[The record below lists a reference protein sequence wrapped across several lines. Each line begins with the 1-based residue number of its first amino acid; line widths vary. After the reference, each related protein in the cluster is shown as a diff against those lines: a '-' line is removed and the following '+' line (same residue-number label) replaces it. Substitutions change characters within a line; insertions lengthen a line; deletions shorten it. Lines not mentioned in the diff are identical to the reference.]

1 MNEGV
6 KSSAGT
12 PERYDTA
19 KAERIET
26 AVPVRNGT
34 AKAERIETVR
44 EIGRG
49 GSSVV
54 YLVKDTQDG
63 RLYAMKLVNEKM
75 MSSEAVML
83 SEAEILQKLGTEGSG
98 IPAFY
103 GALPG
108 DGPGSSASSG
118 DGLDDPDSLDGSD
131 SPATGFLMEYIEGD
145 SLQKLL
151 DGGRTFTVRET
162 AEAGLSFCAI
172 LGKLHGSDPPLIY
185 RDFKPA
191 NILIRRDGSYVL
203 IDYGAC
209 RIFKTEASRDTK
221 MLGTEGYAAPEQ
233 YGGWEQSDVRTDIY
247 GIGAV
252 LHHMLTGRHPLET
265 GLGSVAELMQSPY
278 KPQECGANWMK
289 DNPQEHGLYR
299 QMNNPQEHGLYRQMN
314 DPQAYGLYREMDK
327 VLRRCC
333 SVSPDM
339 RFSSCSGLEKALRRV
354 LEACKKAEKAAE
366 RTREKPDVLREQMWK
381 RFLVLAACAVTFL
394 FGSGMFSV
402 SAAGAGMARYHMFI
416 REGEAVQETDAK
428 KERYLQ
434 AIRLRPSDAEAYI
447 AFLAD
452 LASDG
457 VISQGEREAFE
468 DLLYTDDYLEDMR
481 ASAPGQYASLE
492 LEIGKLYWGFYDGGT
507 EPAGQAIE
515 NAMST
520 GVPLGKRKMAQAMHE
535 ILAVTPSDYAET
547 SAEKRYSA
555 WHSLQILV
563 REEAEKTGE
572 WNFALAVSRM
582 ALGEIALRADSYTED
597 YTEDMG
603 EPEMQTVGAGGKEMY
618 KANGEENEMAA
629 KVFEE
634 ADKLYEPFRDGRLEA
649 PDGLT
654 EALREAVQTAKQDQ
668 WDRTEYE

>member
-1 MNEGV
+1 MNEDV
-6 KSSAGT
+6 KSSAAA
-12 PERYDTA
+12 PERRDTA
-19 KAERIET
+19 KAESFEI
-26 AVPVRNGT
+26 AAPALQGT
-34 AKAERIETVR
+34 VKAERFETLC
-44 EIGRG
+44 EIGCG

-54 YLVKDTQDG
+54 YLVKDTHDG
-63 RLYAMKLVNEKM
+63 KLYAMKLLHKDMTALNKDVTGAET
-75 MSSEAVML
+75 
-83 SEAEILQKLGTEGSG
+83 EILAKLGKEGGG

-103 GALPG
+103 GALSG
-108 DGPGSSASSG
+108 DGPDGSGSSC
-118 DGLDDPDSLDGSD
+118 GSD
-131 SPATGFLMEYIEGD
+131 SPTTGFLMEYIEGD

-151 DGGRTFTVRET
+151 EGGRTFTVRET

-191 NILIRRDGSYVL
+191 NILVRKDGSYVL

-209 RIFKTEASRDTK
+209 RTFKTGAVRDTQ

-247 GIGAV
+247 GIGVV
-252 LHHMLTGRHPLET
+252 LHHMLTGRHPLES
-265 GLGSVAELMQSPY
+265 GLAPVAELMQSPD
-278 KPQECGANWMK
+278 KQQG
-289 DNPQEHGLYR
+289 R
-299 QMNNPQEHGLYRQMN
+299 MNSPLER
-314 DPQAYGLYREMDK
+314 GLYREMDK

-339 RFSSCSGLEKALRRV
+339 RFSTCAGLEKALRRV

-366 RTREKPDVLREQMWK
+366 RTREKPDALREQMWK
-381 RFLVLAACAVTFL
+381 RFLALAACAVTFL

-434 AIRLRPSDAEAYI
+434 AIRLRPSDSEAYI
-447 AFLAD
+447 AVLTD

-457 VISQGEREAFE
+457 VIAQEEREAFE
-468 DLLYTDDYLEDMR
+468 DLLYTDDYLEEMR
-481 ASAPGQYASLE
+481 ASAPDQYASLE

-515 NAMST
+515 NAISA
-520 GVPLGKRKMAQAMHE
+520 GIPPGKRRMAQVMHE
-535 ILAVTPSDYAET
+535 ILTETPPDFSET
-547 SAEKRYSA
+547 SAEKRDSA
-555 WHSLQILV
+555 WHNLQILV
-563 REEAEKTGE
+563 REEAERTGE

-582 ALGEIALRADSYTED
+582 ALGEIALRADSNTEE

-603 EPEMQTVGAGGKEMY
+603 EPEMQTVGTGGKEMC

-634 ADKLYEPFRDGRLEA
+634 AEKLYEPFRDGRLEA

-654 EALREAVQTAKQDQ
+654 EALREAVLTARQDQ
-668 WDRTEYE
+668 WDRTEKE

>member
-6 KSSAGT
+6 KSSVGT

-26 AVPVRNGT
+26 AVPARNGT
-34 AKAERIETVR
+34 FKAERFETVR

-49 GSSVV
+49 GSSIV

-63 RLYAMKLVNEKM
+63 KLYAMKLVNKKM
-75 MSSEAVML
+75 MS
-83 SEAEILQKLGTEGSG
+83 SEAEILQKLGKEGSG

-103 GALPG
+103 GELSG
-108 DGPGSSASSG
+108 DGLGNPVSSASS
-118 DGLDDPDSLDGSD
+118 DGSD
-131 SPATGFLMEYIEGD
+131 DSASSDGSVGPATGFLMEYIEGD

-191 NILIRRDGSYVL
+191 NILIRKDGSYVL

-265 GLGSVAELMQSPY
+265 GLGSVAEMMQSPD
-278 KPQECGANWMK
+278 KPKERGANWMK
-289 DNPQEHGLYR
+289 DNPQEH
-299 QMNNPQEHGLYRQMN
+299 
-314 DPQAYGLYREMDK
+314 GLYREMDK

-339 RFSSCSGLEKALRRV
+339 RFSSCAGLEKALRRV

-366 RTREKPDVLREQMWK
+366 RGREKPEAVREKMWRK
-381 RFLVLAACAVTFL
+381 FLFLAACAVTFL

-515 NAMST
+515 NAISA
-520 GVPLGKRKMAQAMHE
+520 GIPPGKRRMAQVMHE
-535 ILAVTPSDYAET
+535 ILTETPPDFSET
-547 SAEKRYSA
+547 SAEKRDSA
-555 WHSLQILV
+555 WHNLQILV
-563 REEAEKTGE
+563 REEAERTGE

-582 ALGEIALRADSYTED
+582 ALGEIALRADSNTEE

-603 EPEMQTVGAGGKEMY
+603 EPEMQTVGAGGKEMC

-634 ADKLYEPFRDGRLEA
+634 AEKLYEPFRDGRLEA

-654 EALREAVQTAKQDQ
+654 EALREAVLTARQDQ
-668 WDRTEYE
+668 WDRTEKE

>member
-6 KSSAGT
+6 KSSAAV

-26 AVPVRNGT
+26 AVPARNGT
-34 AKAERIETVR
+34 FKAERFETVR

-49 GSSVV
+49 GSSIV

-63 RLYAMKLVNEKM
+63 RLYAMKLVNKKM
-75 MSSEAVML
+75 MSSEEIMS

-103 GALPG
+103 GALSVG
-108 DGPGSSASSG
+108 
-118 DGLDDPDSLDGSD
+118 
-131 SPATGFLMEYIEGD
+131 PATGFLMEYIEGD

-191 NILIRRDGSYVL
+191 NILIRKDGSYVL

-265 GLGSVAELMQSPY
+265 GLGSVAEMMQSPD
-278 KPQECGANWMK
+278 KPKERGANWMK
-289 DNPQEHGLYR
+289 DNPQEH
-299 QMNNPQEHGLYRQMN
+299 
-314 DPQAYGLYREMDK
+314 GLYREMDK

-339 RFSSCSGLEKALRRV
+339 RFSSCAGLEKALRRV
-354 LEACKKAEKAAE
+354 LEACKKVEKAAE
-366 RTREKPDVLREQMWK
+366 RGREKPEAVREKMWRK
-381 RFLVLAACAVTFL
+381 FLFLAACAVTFL

-402 SAAGAGMARYHMFI
+402 SAAGAGMARYRMFM
-416 REGEAVQETDAK
+416 REGEAAQGMDAQR
-428 KERYLQ
+428 ECYLQ
-434 AIRLRPSDAEAYI
+434 AVRLRPSDTEAYI

-457 VISQGEREAFE
+457 VIAQEEREAFE

-515 NAMST
+515 NAILA
-520 GVPLGKRKMAQAMHE
+520 GIPPGKRKMAQVMHE
-535 ILAVTPSDYAET
+535 ILTETSSGLAET
-547 SAEKRYSA
+547 YAEKRYSA

-603 EPEMQTVGAGGKEMY
+603 EPEMQTVGASGKEMY

-634 ADKLYEPFRDGRLEA
+634 AEKLYEPFRDGRLEA

>member
-6 KSSAGT
+6 KSSVGT
-12 PERYDTA
+12 PERYAERYDTA

-26 AVPVRNGT
+26 ALPARNGT
-34 AKAERIETVR
+34 FKAERFETVR

-49 GSSVV
+49 GSSIV

-63 RLYAMKLVNEKM
+63 RLYAMKLVNKKM
-75 MSSEAVML
+75 MSSEEIMS

-103 GALPG
+103 GALSVG
-108 DGPGSSASSG
+108 
-118 DGLDDPDSLDGSD
+118 
-131 SPATGFLMEYIEGD
+131 PATGFLMEYIEGD

-191 NILIRRDGSYVL
+191 NILIRKDGSYVL

-265 GLGSVAELMQSPY
+265 GLGSVAEMMQSPD
-278 KPQECGANWMK
+278 KPKERGANWMK

-299 QMNNPQEHGLYRQMN
+299 QMNNPQEHGLCRQMN
-314 DPQAYGLYREMDK
+314 DPQEYGLYREMDK

-339 RFSSCSGLEKALRRV
+339 RFSSCAGLEKALRRV
-354 LEACKKAEKAAE
+354 LEACKKVEKAAE
-366 RTREKPDVLREQMWK
+366 RGREKPEAVREKMWRK
-381 RFLVLAACAVTFL
+381 FLFLAACAVTFL
-394 FGSGMFSV
+394 FG
-402 SAAGAGMARYHMFI
+402 AGAGMARYHMFI

-492 LEIGKLYWGFYDGGT
+492 LEIGKLYWGFS
-507 EPAGQAIE
+507 AGQAIE

-555 WHSLQILV
+555 WHSLQILM

-634 ADKLYEPFRDGRLEA
+634 AEKLYEPFRDGRLEA

-654 EALREAVQTAKQDQ
+654 EALREAVQTADN
-668 WDRTEYE
+668 E

>member
-1 MNEGV
+1 M
-6 KSSAGT
+6 T
-12 PERYDTA
+12 
-19 KAERIET
+19 
-26 AVPVRNGT
+26 
-34 AKAERIETVR
+34 
-44 EIGRG
+44 
-49 GSSVV
+49 
-54 YLVKDTQDG
+54 
-63 RLYAMKLVNEKM
+63 RLKQNALKRHYRLGMARSRLSDLKNKKM
-75 MSSEAVML
+75 MSSEEIMS

-103 GALPG
+103 GALSVG
-108 DGPGSSASSG
+108 
-118 DGLDDPDSLDGSD
+118 
-131 SPATGFLMEYIEGD
+131 PATGFLMEYIEGD

-162 AEAGLSFCAI
+162 AEAGLSFCTI
-172 LGKLHGSDPPLIY
+172 LEKLHRLDPPLIY

-191 NILIRRDGSYVL
+191 NILVRKNGSYVL

-209 RIFKTEASRDTK
+209 RTFKAGAARDTQ

-247 GIGAV
+247 GIGTV

-265 GLGSVAELMQSPY
+265 GLAPVAELMQNSDKLQEQINNAQERGPY
-278 KPQECGANWMK
+278 W
-289 DNPQEHGLYR
+289 
-299 QMNNPQEHGLYRQMN
+299 QMNNPQER
-314 DPQAYGLYREMDK
+314 GLYREMDK

-339 RFSSCSGLEKALRRV
+339 RFSSCAGLEKALRRV
-354 LEACKKAEKAAE
+354 LEACKKVEKAAE
-366 RTREKPDVLREQMWK
+366 RGREKPEAVREKMWRK
-381 RFLVLAACAVTFL
+381 FLFLAACAVTFL

-416 REGEAVQETDAK
+416 REGEAMQETDAK

-555 WHSLQILV
+555 WHSLQILM

-634 ADKLYEPFRDGRLEA
+634 AEKLYEPFRDGRLEA

>member
-1 MNEGV
+1 MNEDV
-6 KSSAGT
+6 KSSAAA
-12 PERYDTA
+12 PERRDTA
-19 KAERIET
+19 KAESFEI
-26 AVPVRNGT
+26 AAPALQGT
-34 AKAERIETVR
+34 VKAERFETLC

-54 YLVKDTQDG
+54 YLVKDTHDG
-63 RLYAMKLVNEKM
+63 KLYAMKLLHKDMTALNKDVTGAET
-75 MSSEAVML
+75 
-83 SEAEILQKLGTEGSG
+83 EILAKLGKEGGG

-103 GALPG
+103 GALSG
-108 DGPGSSASSG
+108 DGPDGSGSSC
-118 DGLDDPDSLDGSD
+118 GSD
-131 SPATGFLMEYIEGD
+131 SPTTGFLMEYIEGD

-151 DGGRTFTVRET
+151 EGGRTFTVRET

-191 NILIRRDGSYVL
+191 NILVRKDGSYVL

-209 RIFKTEASRDTK
+209 RTFKTGAVRDTQ

-247 GIGAV
+247 GIGVV
-252 LHHMLTGRHPLET
+252 LHHMLTGRHPLES
-265 GLGSVAELMQSPY
+265 GLAPVAELMQSPD
-278 KPQECGANWMK
+278 KQQG
-289 DNPQEHGLYR
+289 R
-299 QMNNPQEHGLYRQMN
+299 MNSPLER
-314 DPQAYGLYREMDK
+314 GLYREMDK

-434 AIRLRPSDAEAYI
+434 AIRLRPSDSEAYI
-447 AFLAD
+447 AVLTD

-468 DLLYTDDYLEDMR
+468 DLLYTDDYLEEMR
-481 ASAPGQYASLE
+481 ASAPDQYASLE

-515 NAMST
+515 NAISA
-520 GVPLGKRKMAQAMHE
+520 GIPPGKRRMAQVMHE
-535 ILAVTPSDYAET
+535 ILTETPPDFSET
-547 SAEKRYSA
+547 SAEKRDSA
-555 WHSLQILV
+555 WHNLQILV
-563 REEAEKTGE
+563 REEAERTGE

-582 ALGEIALRADSYTED
+582 ALSEIALRADSYTEE

-603 EPEMQTVGAGGKEMY
+603 EPEMQTVGAGGKEMC

-634 ADKLYEPFRDGRLEA
+634 AEKLYEPFRDGRLEA

-654 EALREAVQTAKQDQ
+654 EALREAVLTARQDQ
-668 WDRTEYE
+668 WDRTEKE

>member
-6 KSSAGT
+6 KSSAAV

-26 AVPVRNGT
+26 AVPARNGT
-34 AKAERIETVR
+34 FKAERFETVR

-63 RLYAMKLVNEKM
+63 KLYAMKLVNEKM
-75 MSSEAVML
+75 MSSEA
-83 SEAEILQKLGTEGSG
+83 EILQKLGKEGGG
-98 IPAFY
+98 IPAYY
-103 GALPG
+103 GAL
-108 DGPGSSASSG
+108 SG
-118 DGLDDPDSLDGSD
+118 NSLDGSASSD
-131 SPATGFLMEYIEGD
+131 GAVGPATGFFMEYIEGD

-191 NILIRRDGSYVL
+191 NILIRKDGSYVL

-265 GLGSVAELMQSPY
+265 GLGSVAEMMQSPD
-278 KPQECGANWMK
+278 KPKERGANWMK
-289 DNPQEHGLYR
+289 DNPQEYGLCR
-299 QMNNPQEHGLYRQMN
+299 QMDNPQEH
-314 DPQAYGLYREMDK
+314 GLYREMDK

-339 RFSSCSGLEKALRRV
+339 RFSSCAGLEKALRRV

-366 RTREKPDVLREQMWK
+366 RGREKPEAVREKMWRK
-381 RFLVLAACAVTFL
+381 FLFLAACAVTFL

-402 SAAGAGMARYHMFI
+402 SAAGAGMARYRMFM
-416 REGEAVQETDAK
+416 REGEAAQGMDAQR
-428 KERYLQ
+428 ECYLQ
-434 AIRLRPSDAEAYI
+434 AVRLRPSDAEAYI
-447 AFLAD
+447 AFLKE

-457 VISQGEREAFE
+457 TITQEERDAFE
-468 DLLYTDDYLEDMR
+468 DLLYTDGYLAEMR
-481 ASAPGQYASLE
+481 ESAPAQYASLE
-492 LEIGKLYWGFYDGGT
+492 FEIGKQYWGFYDGGT

-515 NAMST
+515 NAISA
-520 GVPLGKRKMAQAMHE
+520 GVPPGKRKMAQAMHE
-535 ILAVTPSDYAET
+535 ILTETPSDLAET
-547 SAEKRYSA
+547 STEGRASA
-555 WHSLQILV
+555 WYGLQMLA
-563 REEAEKTGE
+563 REEAERTGE
-572 WNFALAVSRM
+572 WNFAMAVSRM
-582 ALGEIALRADSYTED
+582 ALSEIALREDSYTED
-597 YTEDMG
+597 LVDL
-603 EPEMQTVGAGGKEMY
+603 EMQTMGAGGTETKTV
-618 KANGEENEMAA
+618 NGEENEMEA

-634 ADKLYEPFRDGRLEA
+634 AEKLYAPFRDGRLEA
-649 PDGLT
+649 PEGLT
-654 EALREAVQTAKQDQ
+654 EALREAIRTARQDQ
-668 WDRTEYE
+668 WDRTENESERIVNE

>member
-191 NILIRRDGSYVL
+191 NILIRKDGSYVL

-233 YGGWEQSDVRTDIY
+233 YGGWEQSDARTDIY
-247 GIGAV
+247 GIGA
-252 LHHMLTGRHPLET
+252 GAD
-265 GLGSVAELMQSPY
+265 AEPVQ
-278 KPQECGANWMK
+278 
-289 DNPQEHGLYR
+289 
-299 QMNNPQEHGLYRQMN
+299 
-314 DPQAYGLYREMDK
+314 
-327 VLRRCC
+327 
-333 SVSPDM
+333 
-339 RFSSCSGLEKALRRV
+339 
-354 LEACKKAEKAAE
+354 
-366 RTREKPDVLREQMWK
+366 
-381 RFLVLAACAVTFL
+381 
-394 FGSGMFSV
+394 
-402 SAAGAGMARYHMFI
+402 AAGMRGQLD
-416 REGEAVQETDAK
+416 EG
-428 KERYLQ
+428 
-434 AIRLRPSDAEAYI
+434 
-447 AFLAD
+447 
-452 LASDG
+452 
-457 VISQGEREAFE
+457 
-468 DLLYTDDYLEDMR
+468 
-481 ASAPGQYASLE
+481 
-492 LEIGKLYWGFYDGGT
+492 
-507 EPAGQAIE
+507 
-515 NAMST
+515 
-520 GVPLGKRKMAQAMHE
+520 
-535 ILAVTPSDYAET
+535 
-547 SAEKRYSA
+547 
-555 WHSLQILV
+555 
-563 REEAEKTGE
+563 
-572 WNFALAVSRM
+572 
-582 ALGEIALRADSYTED
+582 
-597 YTEDMG
+597 
-603 EPEMQTVGAGGKEMY
+603 
-618 KANGEENEMAA
+618 
-629 KVFEE
+629 
-634 ADKLYEPFRDGRLEA
+634 
-649 PDGLT
+649 
-654 EALREAVQTAKQDQ
+654 
-668 WDRTEYE
+668 

>member
-1 MNEGV
+1 M
-6 KSSAGT
+6 KSSAAA
-12 PERYDTA
+12 PERRDTA
-19 KAERIET
+19 KAESFEI
-26 AVPVRNGT
+26 AAPALQGT
-34 AKAERIETVR
+34 VKAERFETLC

-54 YLVKDTQDG
+54 YLVKDTHDG
-63 RLYAMKLVNEKM
+63 KLYAMKLLHKDMTALNKDVTGAET
-75 MSSEAVML
+75 
-83 SEAEILQKLGTEGSG
+83 EILAKLGKEGGG

-103 GALPG
+103 GALSG
-108 DGPGSSASSG
+108 DGPDGSGSSC
-118 DGLDDPDSLDGSD
+118 GSD
-131 SPATGFLMEYIEGD
+131 SPTTGFLMEYIEGD

-151 DGGRTFTVRET
+151 EGGRTFTVRET

-191 NILIRRDGSYVL
+191 NILVRKDGSYVL

-209 RIFKTEASRDTK
+209 RTFKTGAVRDTQ

-247 GIGAV
+247 GIGVV
-252 LHHMLTGRHPLET
+252 LHHMLTGRHPLES
-265 GLGSVAELMQSPY
+265 GLAPVAELMQSPD
-278 KPQECGANWMK
+278 KQQG
-289 DNPQEHGLYR
+289 R
-299 QMNNPQEHGLYRQMN
+299 MNSPLER
-314 DPQAYGLYREMDK
+314 GLYREMDK

-339 RFSSCSGLEKALRRV
+339 RFSTCAGLEKALRRV

-366 RTREKPDVLREQMWK
+366 RTREKPDALREQMWK
-381 RFLVLAACAVTFL
+381 RFLALAACAVTFL

-582 ALGEIALRADSYTED
+582 ALGEIALRADSNTEE

-603 EPEMQTVGAGGKEMY
+603 EPEMQTVGAGGKEMC

-634 ADKLYEPFRDGRLEA
+634 AEKLYEPFRDGRLEA

>member
-1 MNEGV
+1 MNEDV
-6 KSSAGT
+6 KSSAAA
-12 PERYDTA
+12 PERRDTA
-19 KAERIET
+19 KAESFEI
-26 AVPVRNGT
+26 AAPALQGT
-34 AKAERIETVR
+34 VKAERFETLC

-54 YLVKDTQDG
+54 YLVKDTHDG
-63 RLYAMKLVNEKM
+63 KLYAMKLLHKDMTALNKDVTGAET
-75 MSSEAVML
+75 
-83 SEAEILQKLGTEGSG
+83 EILAKLGKEGGG

-103 GALPG
+103 GALSG
-108 DGPGSSASSG
+108 DGPDGSGSSC
-118 DGLDDPDSLDGSD
+118 GSD
-131 SPATGFLMEYIEGD
+131 SPTTGFLMEYIEGD

-151 DGGRTFTVRET
+151 EGGRTFTVRET

-191 NILIRRDGSYVL
+191 NILVRKDGSYVL

-209 RIFKTEASRDTK
+209 RTFKTGAVRDTQ

-247 GIGAV
+247 GIGVV
-252 LHHMLTGRHPLET
+252 LHHMLTGRHPLES
-265 GLGSVAELMQSPY
+265 GLAPVAELMQSPD
-278 KPQECGANWMK
+278 KQQG
-289 DNPQEHGLYR
+289 R
-299 QMNNPQEHGLYRQMN
+299 MNSPLER
-314 DPQAYGLYREMDK
+314 GLYREMDK

-339 RFSSCSGLEKALRRV
+339 RFSTCAGLEKALRRV

-366 RTREKPDVLREQMWK
+366 RTREKPDALREQMWK
-381 RFLVLAACAVTFL
+381 RFLALAACAVTFL

-634 ADKLYEPFRDGRLEA
+634 AEKLYEPFRDGRLEA

>member
-1 MNEGV
+1 M
-6 KSSAGT
+6 KSSAAA
-12 PERYDTA
+12 PERRDTA
-19 KAERIET
+19 KAESFEI
-26 AVPVRNGT
+26 AAPALQGT
-34 AKAERIETVR
+34 VKAERFETLC

-54 YLVKDTQDG
+54 YLVKDTHDG
-63 RLYAMKLVNEKM
+63 KLYAMKLLHKDMTALNKDVTGAET
-75 MSSEAVML
+75 
-83 SEAEILQKLGTEGSG
+83 EILAKLGKEGGG

-103 GALPG
+103 GALSG
-108 DGPGSSASSG
+108 DGPDGSGSSC
-118 DGLDDPDSLDGSD
+118 GSD
-131 SPATGFLMEYIEGD
+131 SPTTGFLMEYIEGD

-151 DGGRTFTVRET
+151 EGGRTFTVRET
-162 AEAGLSFCAI
+162 AEAGLSFCTI

-191 NILIRRDGSYVL
+191 NILVRKDGSYVL

-209 RIFKTEASRDTK
+209 RTFKTGAVRDTQ

-247 GIGAV
+247 GIGVV
-252 LHHMLTGRHPLET
+252 LHHMLTGRHPLES
-265 GLGSVAELMQSPY
+265 GLAPVAELMQSPD
-278 KPQECGANWMK
+278 KQQG
-289 DNPQEHGLYR
+289 R
-299 QMNNPQEHGLYRQMN
+299 MNSPLER
-314 DPQAYGLYREMDK
+314 GLYREMDK

-339 RFSSCSGLEKALRRV
+339 RFSTCAGLEKALRRV

-366 RTREKPDVLREQMWK
+366 RTREKPDALREQMWK
-381 RFLVLAACAVTFL
+381 RFLALAACAVTFL

-434 AIRLRPSDAEAYI
+434 AIRLRPSDSEAYI
-447 AFLAD
+447 AVLTD

-457 VISQGEREAFE
+457 VIAQEEREAFE
-468 DLLYTDDYLEDMR
+468 DLLYTDDYLEEMR
-481 ASAPGQYASLE
+481 ASAPAQYASLE

-515 NAMST
+515 NAISA
-520 GVPLGKRKMAQAMHE
+520 GIPPGKRKMAQVMHE
-535 ILAVTPSDYAET
+535 ILTETPPDFAET
-547 SAEKRYSA
+547 SAEKRDSA
-555 WHSLQILV
+555 WHNLQILV
-563 REEAEKTGE
+563 REEAERTGE

-582 ALGEIALRADSYTED
+582 ALGEIALRADSNTEE

-603 EPEMQTVGAGGKEMY
+603 EPEMQTVGAGGKEMC

-634 ADKLYEPFRDGRLEA
+634 AEKLYEPFRDGRLEA

-654 EALREAVQTAKQDQ
+654 EALREAVLTARQDQ
-668 WDRTEYE
+668 WDRTEKE

>member
-1 MNEGV
+1 M
-6 KSSAGT
+6 GT
-12 PERYDTA
+12 PERRDTVKA
-19 KAERIET
+19 ESFEIAAPALQGTVKAERFET
-26 AVPVRNGT
+26 LC
-34 AKAERIETVR
+34 

-54 YLVKDTQDG
+54 YLVKDTHDG
-63 RLYAMKLVNEKM
+63 KLYAMKLLHKDMTALNKDVTGVET
-75 MSSEAVML
+75 
-83 SEAEILQKLGTEGSG
+83 EILAKLGKEGGG

-103 GALPG
+103 GALSG
-108 DGPGSSASSG
+108 DGPDGSGSSG
-118 DGLDDPDSLDGSD
+118 GSD
-131 SPATGFLMEYIEGD
+131 SPTTGFLMEYIEGD

-151 DGGRTFTVRET
+151 EGGRTFTVRET

-191 NILIRRDGSYVL
+191 NILVRKDGSYVL

-209 RIFKTEASRDTK
+209 RTFKTGAVRDTQ

-247 GIGAV
+247 GIGVV
-252 LHHMLTGRHPLET
+252 LHHMLTGRHPLES
-265 GLGSVAELMQSPY
+265 GLAPVAELMQSPD
-278 KPQECGANWMK
+278 KQQG
-289 DNPQEHGLYR
+289 R
-299 QMNNPQEHGLYRQMN
+299 MNSPLER
-314 DPQAYGLYREMDK
+314 GLYREMDK

-339 RFSSCSGLEKALRRV
+339 RFSTCAGLEKALRRV

-366 RTREKPDVLREQMWK
+366 RTREKPDALREQMWK
-381 RFLVLAACAVTFL
+381 RFLALAACAVTFL

-434 AIRLRPSDAEAYI
+434 AIRLRPSDSEAYI
-447 AFLAD
+447 AVLTD

-457 VISQGEREAFE
+457 VIAQEEREAFE
-468 DLLYTDDYLEDMR
+468 DLLYTDDYLEEMR
-481 ASAPGQYASLE
+481 ASAPDQYASLE

-515 NAMST
+515 NAISA
-520 GVPLGKRKMAQAMHE
+520 GIPPGKRRMAQVMHE
-535 ILAVTPSDYAET
+535 ILTETPPDFSET
-547 SAEKRYSA
+547 SAEKRDSA
-555 WHSLQILV
+555 WHNLQILV
-563 REEAEKTGE
+563 REEAERTGE

-582 ALGEIALRADSYTED
+582 ALGEIALRADSNTEE

-603 EPEMQTVGAGGKEMY
+603 EPEMQTVGAGGKEMC

-634 ADKLYEPFRDGRLEA
+634 AEKLYEPFRDGRLEA

-654 EALREAVQTAKQDQ
+654 EALREAVLTARQDQ
-668 WDRTEYE
+668 WDRTEKE

>member
-6 KSSAGT
+6 KSSAAV

-26 AVPVRNGT
+26 AVPARNGT
-34 AKAERIETVR
+34 FKAERFETVR

-75 MSSEAVML
+75 MSSEAD
-83 SEAEILQKLGTEGSG
+83 ILQKLGKEGGG
-98 IPAFY
+98 IPAYY
-103 GALPG
+103 GAL
-108 DGPGSSASSG
+108 SG
-118 DGLDDPDSLDGSD
+118 NSLDGSASSD
-131 SPATGFLMEYIEGD
+131 GAVGPATGFFMEYIEGD
-145 SLQKLL
+145 SLQKIL
-151 DGGRTFTVRET
+151 DGGRRFSVRET

-191 NILIRRDGSYVL
+191 NILIRKDGSYVL

-265 GLGSVAELMQSPY
+265 GLGSVAEMMQSPD
-278 KPQECGANWMK
+278 KPKERGANWMK
-289 DNPQEHGLYR
+289 DNPQEH
-299 QMNNPQEHGLYRQMN
+299 
-314 DPQAYGLYREMDK
+314 GLYREMDK

-339 RFSSCSGLEKALRRV
+339 RFSSCAGLEKALRRV

-366 RTREKPDVLREQMWK
+366 RGREKPEAVREKMWRK
-381 RFLVLAACAVTFL
+381 FLFLAACAVTFL

-402 SAAGAGMARYHMFI
+402 SAAGAGMARYRMFI
-416 REGEAVQETDAK
+416 REGETAQGMDAQR
-428 KERYLQ
+428 ECYLQ
-434 AIRLRPSDAEAYI
+434 AVRLRPSDAEAYI
-447 AFLAD
+447 AFLTE

-457 VISQGEREAFE
+457 TIAQEERDAFE
-468 DLLYTDDYLEDMR
+468 DLLYTDGYLAEMR
-481 ASAPGQYASLE
+481 ESAPAQYASLE
-492 LEIGKLYWGFYDGGT
+492 FEIGKQYWGFYDGGT

-515 NAMST
+515 NAISA
-520 GVPLGKRKMAQAMHE
+520 GVPPGKRKMAQAMHE
-535 ILAVTPSDYAET
+535 ILTETPSDLAET
-547 SAEKRYSA
+547 STEDRASVWYG
-555 WHSLQILV
+555 LQMLA
-563 REEAEKTGE
+563 REEAERTGE

-582 ALGEIALRADSYTED
+582 ALSEIALRADLYTED
-597 YTEDMG
+597 TV
-603 EPEMQTVGAGGKEMY
+603 EPEMQTVGAGGTEMY
-618 KANGEENEMAA
+618 TVSGEENEMEAR
-629 KVFEE
+629 VFEE
-634 ADKLYEPFRDGRLEA
+634 AEKLYAPFRDGRLEA
-649 PDGLT
+649 PEGLT
-654 EALREAVQTAKQDQ
+654 EALREAIRTARQDQ
-668 WDRTEYE
+668 WDRTENESERIVNE

>member
-1 MNEGV
+1 MNEDV
-6 KSSAGT
+6 KSSAAA
-12 PERYDTA
+12 PERRDTA
-19 KAERIET
+19 KAESFEI
-26 AVPVRNGT
+26 AAPALQGT
-34 AKAERIETVR
+34 VKAERFETLC

-54 YLVKDTQDG
+54 YLVKDTHDG
-63 RLYAMKLVNEKM
+63 KLYAMKLLHKDMTALNKDVTGAET
-75 MSSEAVML
+75 
-83 SEAEILQKLGTEGSG
+83 EILAKLGKEGGG

-103 GALPG
+103 GALSG
-108 DGPGSSASSG
+108 DGPDGSGSSC
-118 DGLDDPDSLDGSD
+118 GSD
-131 SPATGFLMEYIEGD
+131 SPTTGFLMEYIEGD

-151 DGGRTFTVRET
+151 EGGRTFTVRET
-162 AEAGLSFCAI
+162 AEAGLSFCTI

-191 NILIRRDGSYVL
+191 NILVRKDGSYVL

-209 RIFKTEASRDTK
+209 RTFKTGAVRDTQ

-247 GIGAV
+247 GIGVV
-252 LHHMLTGRHPLET
+252 LHHMLTGRHPLES
-265 GLGSVAELMQSPY
+265 GLAPVAELMQSPD
-278 KPQECGANWMK
+278 KQQG
-289 DNPQEHGLYR
+289 R
-299 QMNNPQEHGLYRQMN
+299 MNSPLER
-314 DPQAYGLYREMDK
+314 GLYREMDK

-339 RFSSCSGLEKALRRV
+339 RFSTCAGLEKALRRV

-366 RTREKPDVLREQMWK
+366 RTREKPDALREQMWK
-381 RFLVLAACAVTFL
+381 RFLALAACAVTFL

-434 AIRLRPSDAEAYI
+434 AIRLRPSDSEAYI
-447 AFLAD
+447 AVLTD

-457 VISQGEREAFE
+457 VIAQEEREAFE
-468 DLLYTDDYLEDMR
+468 DLLYTDDYLEEMR
-481 ASAPGQYASLE
+481 ASAPDQYASLE

-515 NAMST
+515 NAISA
-520 GVPLGKRKMAQAMHE
+520 GIPPGKRRMAQVMHE
-535 ILAVTPSDYAET
+535 ILTETPPDFSET
-547 SAEKRYSA
+547 SAEKRDSA
-555 WHSLQILV
+555 WHNLQILV
-563 REEAEKTGE
+563 REEAERTGE

-582 ALGEIALRADSYTED
+582 ALGEIALRADSNTEE

-603 EPEMQTVGAGGKEMY
+603 EPEMQTVGAGGKEMC

-634 ADKLYEPFRDGRLEA
+634 AEKLYEPFRDGRLEA

-654 EALREAVQTAKQDQ
+654 EALREAVLTARQDQ
-668 WDRTEYE
+668 WDRTEKE

>member
-191 NILIRRDGSYVL
+191 NILIRKDGSYVL

-265 GLGSVAELMQSPY
+265 GLGSVAEMMQSPD
-278 KPQECGANWMK
+278 KPKERWANWMKDNPQEYGRCRQK

-314 DPQAYGLYREMDK
+314 NPQEYGLYREMDK

-339 RFSSCSGLEKALRRV
+339 RFSSCAGLEKALRRV
-354 LEACKKAEKAAE
+354 LEACKRAGSCAGKDVEKVPVSGGVRCNFPVWIRHVQRLGGRCRHGTLPNVHTGGRNRTGHGCPKRVLSAGSPFAAVRCGGIYCFFDGACFGWHDRAGRE
-366 RTREKPDVLREQMWK
+366 RC
-381 RFLVLAACAVTFL
+381 F
-394 FGSGMFSV
+394 
-402 SAAGAGMARYHMFI
+402 
-416 REGEAVQETDAK
+416 
-428 KERYLQ
+428 
-434 AIRLRPSDAEAYI
+434 
-447 AFLAD
+447 
-452 LASDG
+452 
-457 VISQGEREAFE
+457 
-468 DLLYTDDYLEDMR
+468 
-481 ASAPGQYASLE
+481 
-492 LEIGKLYWGFYDGGT
+492 
-507 EPAGQAIE
+507 
-515 NAMST
+515 
-520 GVPLGKRKMAQAMHE
+520 
-535 ILAVTPSDYAET
+535 
-547 SAEKRYSA
+547 
-555 WHSLQILV
+555 
-563 REEAEKTGE
+563 
-572 WNFALAVSRM
+572 
-582 ALGEIALRADSYTED
+582 
-597 YTEDMG
+597 
-603 EPEMQTVGAGGKEMY
+603 
-618 KANGEENEMAA
+618 
-629 KVFEE
+629 
-634 ADKLYEPFRDGRLEA
+634 
-649 PDGLT
+649 
-654 EALREAVQTAKQDQ
+654 
-668 WDRTEYE
+668 

>member
-1 MNEGV
+1 MNEDV
-6 KSSAGT
+6 KSSAAA

-26 AVPVRNGT
+26 AVPARNGT
-34 AKAERIETVR
+34 FKAEQFETVR

-49 GSSVV
+49 GSSIV

-63 RLYAMKLVNEKM
+63 KLYALKLVNKKM
-75 MSSEAVML
+75 MS
-83 SEAEILQKLGTEGSG
+83 SEAEILQKMGKEGSG

-103 GALPG
+103 GELSS
-108 DGPGSSASSG
+108 DGLGNPVSLASSVSSASS
-118 DGLDDPDSLDGSD
+118 DGSD
-131 SPATGFLMEYIEGD
+131 DSASSDGSVGSATGFLMEYIEGD
-145 SLQKLL
+145 SLQKIL
-151 DGGRTFTVRET
+151 DGGRRFSVRET

-191 NILIRRDGSYVL
+191 NILIRKDGSYVL

-265 GLGSVAELMQSPY
+265 GLGSVAEMMQSPD
-278 KPQECGANWMK
+278 KPKERGANWMK
-289 DNPQEHGLYR
+289 DNPQEH
-299 QMNNPQEHGLYRQMN
+299 
-314 DPQAYGLYREMDK
+314 GLYREMDK

-339 RFSSCSGLEKALRRV
+339 RFSSCAGLEKALRRV

-366 RTREKPDVLREQMWK
+366 RGREKPEAVREKMWRK
-381 RFLVLAACAVTFL
+381 FLFLAACAVSFL

-402 SAAGAGMARYHMFI
+402 SAAGAGMARYRMFM
-416 REGEAVQETDAK
+416 REGEAAQGMDAQR
-428 KERYLQ
+428 ECYLQ
-434 AIRLRPSDAEAYI
+434 AVRLRPTDAEAYI
-447 AFLAD
+447 AFLTE
-452 LASDG
+452 LASG
-457 VISQGEREAFE
+457 GTIAQEERDAFE
-468 DLLYTDDYLEDMR
+468 DLLYTDGYLAEMR
-481 ASAPGQYASLE
+481 LSAPAQYASLE
-492 LEIGKLYWGFYDGGT
+492 LEIGKQYWGFYDGGT

-520 GVPLGKRKMAQAMHE
+520 GVPPGKRKMAQAMHE

-563 REEAEKTGE
+563 REEAENTGE

-634 ADKLYEPFRDGRLEA
+634 AEKLYEPFRDGRLEA

-654 EALREAVQTAKQDQ
+654 EALREAVLTARQDQ
-668 WDRTEYE
+668 WDRTEKE

>member
-1 MNEGV
+1 M
-6 KSSAGT
+6 KSSAAA
-12 PERYDTA
+12 PERRDTA
-19 KAERIET
+19 KAESFEI
-26 AVPVRNGT
+26 AAPALQGT
-34 AKAERIETVR
+34 VKAERFETLC

-54 YLVKDTQDG
+54 YLVKDTHDG
-63 RLYAMKLVNEKM
+63 KLYAMKLLHKDMTALNKDVTGAET
-75 MSSEAVML
+75 
-83 SEAEILQKLGTEGSG
+83 EILAKLGKEGGG

-103 GALPG
+103 GALSG
-108 DGPGSSASSG
+108 DGPDGSGSSC
-118 DGLDDPDSLDGSD
+118 GSD
-131 SPATGFLMEYIEGD
+131 SPTTGFLMEYIEGD

-151 DGGRTFTVRET
+151 EGGRTFTVRET
-162 AEAGLSFCAI
+162 AEAGLSFCTI

-191 NILIRRDGSYVL
+191 NILVRKDGSYVL

-209 RIFKTEASRDTK
+209 RTFKTGAVRDTQ

-247 GIGAV
+247 GIGVV
-252 LHHMLTGRHPLET
+252 LHHMLTGRHPLES
-265 GLGSVAELMQSPY
+265 GLAPVAELMQSPD
-278 KPQECGANWMK
+278 KQQG
-289 DNPQEHGLYR
+289 R
-299 QMNNPQEHGLYRQMN
+299 MNSPLER
-314 DPQAYGLYREMDK
+314 GLYREMDK

-339 RFSSCSGLEKALRRV
+339 RFSTCAGLEKALRRV

-366 RTREKPDVLREQMWK
+366 RTREKPDALREQMWK
-381 RFLVLAACAVTFL
+381 RFLALAACAVTFL

-434 AIRLRPSDAEAYI
+434 AIRLRPSDSEAYI
-447 AFLAD
+447 AVLTD

-457 VISQGEREAFE
+457 VIAQEEREAFE
-468 DLLYTDDYLEDMR
+468 DLLYTDDYLEEMR
-481 ASAPGQYASLE
+481 ASAPAQYASLE

-515 NAMST
+515 NAISA
-520 GVPLGKRKMAQAMHE
+520 GIPPGKRKMAQVMHE
-535 ILAVTPSDYAET
+535 ILTETPPDFAET
-547 SAEKRYSA
+547 SAEKRDSA
-555 WHSLQILV
+555 WHNLQILV
-563 REEAEKTGE
+563 REEAERTGE

-582 ALGEIALRADSYTED
+582 ALSEIALRADS

-603 EPEMQTVGAGGKEMY
+603 EPEMQTVGAGGKEMC

-634 ADKLYEPFRDGRLEA
+634 AEKLYEPFRDGRLEA

-654 EALREAVQTAKQDQ
+654 EALREAVLTARQDQ
-668 WDRTEYE
+668 WDRTEKE

>member
-1 MNEGV
+1 MNKGV
-6 KSSAGT
+6 KSSVGT

-26 AVPVRNGT
+26 ALPARNGT
-34 AKAERIETVR
+34 FKAERFETVR

-63 RLYAMKLVNEKM
+63 KLYAMKLVNKKM
-75 MSSEAVML
+75 MS
-83 SEAEILQKLGTEGSG
+83 SEAEILQKLGKEGSG

-103 GALPG
+103 GAL
-108 DGPGSSASSG
+108 SG
-118 DGLDDPDSLDGSD
+118 NSLDGSASSD
-131 SPATGFLMEYIEGD
+131 GAVGPATGFFMEYIEGD
-145 SLQKLL
+145 SLQKIL
-151 DGGRTFTVRET
+151 DGGRRFSVRET

-191 NILIRRDGSYVL
+191 NILVRKDGSYVL

-209 RIFKTEASRDTK
+209 RTFKTGAVRDTQ

-247 GIGAV
+247 GIGVV
-252 LHHMLTGRHPLET
+252 LHHMLTGRHPLES
-265 GLGSVAELMQSPY
+265 GLAPVAELMQSPD
-278 KPQECGANWMK
+278 KQQG
-289 DNPQEHGLYR
+289 R
-299 QMNNPQEHGLYRQMN
+299 MNSPLER
-314 DPQAYGLYREMDK
+314 GLYREMDK

-339 RFSSCSGLEKALRRV
+339 RFSTCAGLEKALRRV

-366 RTREKPDVLREQMWK
+366 RTREKPDALREQMWK
-381 RFLVLAACAVTFL
+381 RFLALAACAVTFL

-416 REGEAVQETDAK
+416 REGEAMQETDAK

-515 NAMST
+515 NAISA
-520 GVPLGKRKMAQAMHE
+520 GIPPGKRRMAQVMHE
-535 ILAVTPSDYAET
+535 ILTETPPDFSET
-547 SAEKRYSA
+547 SAEKRDSA
-555 WHSLQILV
+555 WHNLQILV
-563 REEAEKTGE
+563 REEAERTGE

-582 ALGEIALRADSYTED
+582 ALGEIALRADSNTEE

-603 EPEMQTVGAGGKEMY
+603 EPEMQTVGTGGKEMC

-634 ADKLYEPFRDGRLEA
+634 AEKLYEPFRDGRLEA

-654 EALREAVQTAKQDQ
+654 EALREAVLTARQDQ
-668 WDRTEYE
+668 WDRTEKE

>member
-1 MNEGV
+1 M
-6 KSSAGT
+6 GT
-12 PERYDTA
+12 PERYAERYDTA

-26 AVPVRNGT
+26 ALPARNGT
-34 AKAERIETVR
+34 FKAERFETVR

-49 GSSVV
+49 GSSIV

-63 RLYAMKLVNEKM
+63 RLYAMKLVNKKM
-75 MSSEAVML
+75 MSSEEIMS

-103 GALPG
+103 GALSVG
-108 DGPGSSASSG
+108 
-118 DGLDDPDSLDGSD
+118 
-131 SPATGFLMEYIEGD
+131 PATGFLMEYIEGD

-162 AEAGLSFCAI
+162 AEAGLSFCTI
-172 LGKLHGSDPPLIY
+172 LEKLHRLDPPLIY

-191 NILIRRDGSYVL
+191 NILVRKNGSYVL

-209 RIFKTEASRDTK
+209 RTFKAGAARDTQ

-247 GIGAV
+247 GIGTV

-265 GLGSVAELMQSPY
+265 GLAPVAELMQNSDKLQEQINNAQERGPY
-278 KPQECGANWMK
+278 W
-289 DNPQEHGLYR
+289 
-299 QMNNPQEHGLYRQMN
+299 QMNNPQER
-314 DPQAYGLYREMDK
+314 GLYREMDK

-339 RFSSCSGLEKALRRV
+339 RFSSCAGLEKALRRV
-354 LEACKKAEKAAE
+354 LEACKKVEKAAE
-366 RTREKPDVLREQMWK
+366 RGREKPEAVREKMWRK
-381 RFLVLAACAVTFL
+381 FLFLAACAVTFL

-555 WHSLQILV
+555 WHSLQILM

-634 ADKLYEPFRDGRLEA
+634 AEKLYEPFRDGRLEA

>member
-1 MNEGV
+1 MNEDV
-6 KSSAGT
+6 KSSAAA
-12 PERYDTA
+12 PERRDTA
-19 KAERIET
+19 KAESFEI
-26 AVPVRNGT
+26 AAPALQGT
-34 AKAERIETVR
+34 VKAERFETLC

-54 YLVKDTQDG
+54 YLVKDTHDG
-63 RLYAMKLVNEKM
+63 KLYAMKLLHKDMTALNKDVTGAET
-75 MSSEAVML
+75 
-83 SEAEILQKLGTEGSG
+83 EILAKLGKEGGG

-103 GALPG
+103 GALSG
-108 DGPGSSASSG
+108 DGPDGSGSSC
-118 DGLDDPDSLDGSD
+118 GSD
-131 SPATGFLMEYIEGD
+131 SPTTGFLMEYIEGD

-151 DGGRTFTVRET
+151 EGGRTFTVRET

-191 NILIRRDGSYVL
+191 NILVRKDGSYVL

-209 RIFKTEASRDTK
+209 RTFKTGAVRDTQ

-247 GIGAV
+247 GIGVV
-252 LHHMLTGRHPLET
+252 LHHMLTGRHPLES
-265 GLGSVAELMQSPY
+265 GLAPVAELMQSPD
-278 KPQECGANWMK
+278 KQQG
-289 DNPQEHGLYR
+289 R
-299 QMNNPQEHGLYRQMN
+299 MNSPLER
-314 DPQAYGLYREMDK
+314 GLYREMDK

-339 RFSSCSGLEKALRRV
+339 RFSTCAGLEKALRRV

-366 RTREKPDVLREQMWK
+366 RTREKPDALREQMWK
-381 RFLVLAACAVTFL
+381 RFLALAACAVTFL

-434 AIRLRPSDAEAYI
+434 AIRLRPSDSEAYI
-447 AFLAD
+447 AVLTD

-457 VISQGEREAFE
+457 VIAQEEREAFE
-468 DLLYTDDYLEDMR
+468 DLLYTDDYLEEMR
-481 ASAPGQYASLE
+481 ASAPDQYASLE

-555 WHSLQILV
+555 WHSLQILM

-634 ADKLYEPFRDGRLEA
+634 AEKLYEPFRDGRLEA

>member
-1 MNEGV
+1 MNEDV
-6 KSSAGT
+6 KSSAAA
-12 PERYDTA
+12 PERRDTA
-19 KAERIET
+19 KAESFEI
-26 AVPVRNGT
+26 AAPALQGT
-34 AKAERIETVR
+34 VKAERFETLC

-54 YLVKDTQDG
+54 YLVKDTHDG
-63 RLYAMKLVNEKM
+63 KLYAMKLLHKDMTALNKDVTGAET
-75 MSSEAVML
+75 
-83 SEAEILQKLGTEGSG
+83 EILAKLGKEGGG

-103 GALPG
+103 GALSG
-108 DGPGSSASSG
+108 DGPDGSGSSG
-118 DGLDDPDSLDGSD
+118 GSD
-131 SPATGFLMEYIEGD
+131 SPTTGFLMEYIEGD

-151 DGGRTFTVRET
+151 EGGRTFTVRET

-191 NILIRRDGSYVL
+191 NILVRKDGSYVL

-209 RIFKTEASRDTK
+209 RTFKTGAVRDTQ

-247 GIGAV
+247 GIGVV
-252 LHHMLTGRHPLET
+252 LHHMLTGRHPLES
-265 GLGSVAELMQSPY
+265 GLAPVAELMQSPD
-278 KPQECGANWMK
+278 KQQG
-289 DNPQEHGLYR
+289 R
-299 QMNNPQEHGLYRQMN
+299 MNSPLER
-314 DPQAYGLYREMDK
+314 GLYREMDK

-339 RFSSCSGLEKALRRV
+339 RFSTCAGLEKALRRV

-366 RTREKPDVLREQMWK
+366 RTREKPDALREQMWK
-381 RFLVLAACAVTFL
+381 RFLALAACAVTFL

-434 AIRLRPSDAEAYI
+434 AIRLRPSDSEAYI
-447 AFLAD
+447 AVLTD

-457 VISQGEREAFE
+457 VIAQEEREAFE
-468 DLLYTDDYLEDMR
+468 DLLYTDDYLEEMR
-481 ASAPGQYASLE
+481 ASAPAQYASLE

-515 NAMST
+515 NAISA
-520 GVPLGKRKMAQAMHE
+520 GIPPGKRKMAQVMHE
-535 ILAVTPSDYAET
+535 ILTETPPDFAET
-547 SAEKRYSA
+547 SAEKRDSA
-555 WHSLQILV
+555 WHNLQILV
-563 REEAEKTGE
+563 REEAERTGE

-582 ALGEIALRADSYTED
+582 ALGEIALRADSNTEE

-603 EPEMQTVGAGGKEMY
+603 EPEMQTVGAGGKEMC

-634 ADKLYEPFRDGRLEA
+634 AEKLYEPFRDGRLEA

-654 EALREAVQTAKQDQ
+654 EALREAVLTARQDQ
-668 WDRTEYE
+668 WDRTEKE

>member
-6 KSSAGT
+6 KSSVGT
-12 PERYDTA
+12 PERYAERYDTA

-26 AVPVRNGT
+26 AVPARNGT
-34 AKAERIETVR
+34 FKAERFETVR

-49 GSSVV
+49 GSSIV

-63 RLYAMKLVNEKM
+63 KLYALKLVNKKM
-75 MSSEAVML
+75 MS
-83 SEAEILQKLGTEGSG
+83 SEAEILQKMGKEGSG

-103 GALPG
+103 GALSVG
-108 DGPGSSASSG
+108 
-118 DGLDDPDSLDGSD
+118 
-131 SPATGFLMEYIEGD
+131 PATGFLMEYIEGD

-191 NILIRRDGSYVL
+191 NILIRKDGSYVL

-265 GLGSVAELMQSPY
+265 GLGSVAEMMQSPD
-278 KPQECGANWMK
+278 KPKERGANWMK
-289 DNPQEHGLYR
+289 DNPQEH
-299 QMNNPQEHGLYRQMN
+299 
-314 DPQAYGLYREMDK
+314 GLYREMDK

-339 RFSSCSGLEKALRRV
+339 RFSSCAGLEKALRRV
-354 LEACKKAEKAAE
+354 LEACKKVEKAAE
-366 RTREKPDVLREQMWK
+366 RGREKPEAVREKMWRK
-381 RFLVLAACAVTFL
+381 FLFLAACAVTFL

-507 EPAGQAIE
+507 ESAGQAIE

-555 WHSLQILV
+555 WHSLQILM

-634 ADKLYEPFRDGRLEA
+634 AEKLYEPFRDGRLEA

>member
-1 MNEGV
+1 MNEDV
-6 KSSAGT
+6 KSSAAA
-12 PERYDTA
+12 PERRDTA
-19 KAERIET
+19 KAESFEI
-26 AVPVRNGT
+26 AAPALQGT
-34 AKAERIETVR
+34 VKAERFETLC

-54 YLVKDTQDG
+54 YLVKDTHDG
-63 RLYAMKLVNEKM
+63 KLYAMKLLHKDMTALNKDVTGAET
-75 MSSEAVML
+75 
-83 SEAEILQKLGTEGSG
+83 EILAKLGKEGGG

-103 GALPG
+103 GALSG
-108 DGPGSSASSG
+108 DGPDGSGSSG
-118 DGLDDPDSLDGSD
+118 GSD
-131 SPATGFLMEYIEGD
+131 SPTTGFLMEYIEGD

-151 DGGRTFTVRET
+151 EGGRTFTVRET
-162 AEAGLSFCAI
+162 AEAGLSFCTI

-191 NILIRRDGSYVL
+191 NILVRKDGSYVL

-209 RIFKTEASRDTK
+209 RTFKTGAVRDTQ

-247 GIGAV
+247 GIGVV
-252 LHHMLTGRHPLET
+252 LHHMLTGRHPLES
-265 GLGSVAELMQSPY
+265 GLAPVAELMQSPD
-278 KPQECGANWMK
+278 KQQG
-289 DNPQEHGLYR
+289 R
-299 QMNNPQEHGLYRQMN
+299 MNSPLER
-314 DPQAYGLYREMDK
+314 GLYREMDK

-339 RFSSCSGLEKALRRV
+339 RFSTCAGLEKALRRV

-366 RTREKPDVLREQMWK
+366 RTREKPDALREQMWK
-381 RFLVLAACAVTFL
+381 RFLALAACAVTFL

-434 AIRLRPSDAEAYI
+434 AIRLRPSDSEAYI
-447 AFLAD
+447 AVLTD

-457 VISQGEREAFE
+457 VIAQEEREAFE
-468 DLLYTDDYLEDMR
+468 DLLYTDDYLEEMR
-481 ASAPGQYASLE
+481 ASAPAQYASLE

-515 NAMST
+515 NAISA
-520 GVPLGKRKMAQAMHE
+520 GIPPGKRKMAQVMHE
-535 ILAVTPSDYAET
+535 ILTETPPDFAET
-547 SAEKRYSA
+547 AAEKRDSA
-555 WHSLQILV
+555 WHNLQILV
-563 REEAEKTGE
+563 REEAERTGE

-582 ALGEIALRADSYTED
+582 ALGEIALRADSNTEE

-603 EPEMQTVGAGGKEMY
+603 GQEMQTVGAGGKERC
-618 KANGEENEMAA
+618 KANGEGNEMAA

-634 ADKLYEPFRDGRLEA
+634 AEKLYEPFRDGRLEA

-654 EALREAVQTAKQDQ
+654 EALREAVLTARQDQ
-668 WDRTEYE
+668 RDRTEKE

>member
-1 MNEGV
+1 M
-6 KSSAGT
+6 GT
-12 PERYDTA
+12 PERRDTVKA
-19 KAERIET
+19 ESFEIAAPALQGTVKAERFET
-26 AVPVRNGT
+26 LC
-34 AKAERIETVR
+34 

-54 YLVKDTQDG
+54 YLVKDTHDG
-63 RLYAMKLVNEKM
+63 KLYAMKLLHKDMTALNKDVTGAET
-75 MSSEAVML
+75 
-83 SEAEILQKLGTEGSG
+83 EILAKLGKEGGG

-103 GALPG
+103 GALSG
-108 DGPGSSASSG
+108 DGPDGSGSSC
-118 DGLDDPDSLDGSD
+118 GSD
-131 SPATGFLMEYIEGD
+131 SPTTGFLMEYIEGD

-151 DGGRTFTVRET
+151 EGGRTFTVRET

-191 NILIRRDGSYVL
+191 NILVRKDGSYVL

-209 RIFKTEASRDTK
+209 RTFKTGAVRDTQ

-247 GIGAV
+247 GIGVV
-252 LHHMLTGRHPLET
+252 LHHMLTGRHPLES
-265 GLGSVAELMQSPY
+265 GLAPVAELMQSPD
-278 KPQECGANWMK
+278 KQQG
-289 DNPQEHGLYR
+289 R
-299 QMNNPQEHGLYRQMN
+299 MNSPLER
-314 DPQAYGLYREMDK
+314 GLYREMDK

-339 RFSSCSGLEKALRRV
+339 RFSTCAGLEKALRRV

-366 RTREKPDVLREQMWK
+366 RTREKPDALREQMWK
-381 RFLVLAACAVTFL
+381 RFLALAACAVTFL

-434 AIRLRPSDAEAYI
+434 AIRLRPSDSEAYI
-447 AFLAD
+447 AVLTD

-457 VISQGEREAFE
+457 VIAQEEREAFE
-468 DLLYTDDYLEDMR
+468 DLLYTDDYLEEMR
-481 ASAPGQYASLE
+481 ASAPDQYASLE

-515 NAMST
+515 NAISA
-520 GVPLGKRKMAQAMHE
+520 GIPPGKRRMAQVMHE
-535 ILAVTPSDYAET
+535 ILTETPPDFSET
-547 SAEKRYSA
+547 SAEKRDSA
-555 WHSLQILV
+555 WHNLQILV
-563 REEAEKTGE
+563 REEAERTGE

-582 ALGEIALRADSYTED
+582 ALGEIALRADSNTEE

-603 EPEMQTVGAGGKEMY
+603 EPEMQTVGAGGKEMC

-634 ADKLYEPFRDGRLEA
+634 AEKLYEPFRDGRLEA

-654 EALREAVQTAKQDQ
+654 EALREAVLTARQDQ
-668 WDRTEYE
+668 WDRTEKE

>member
-1 MNEGV
+1 MNEDV
-6 KSSAGT
+6 KSSAAA
-12 PERYDTA
+12 PERRDTA
-19 KAERIET
+19 KAESFEI
-26 AVPVRNGT
+26 AAPALQGT
-34 AKAERIETVR
+34 VKAERFETLC

-54 YLVKDTQDG
+54 YLVKDTHDG
-63 RLYAMKLVNEKM
+63 KLYAMKLLHKDMTALNKDVTGAET
-75 MSSEAVML
+75 
-83 SEAEILQKLGTEGSG
+83 EILAKLGKEGGG

-103 GALPG
+103 GALSG
-108 DGPGSSASSG
+108 DGPDGSGSSC
-118 DGLDDPDSLDGSD
+118 GSD
-131 SPATGFLMEYIEGD
+131 SPTTGFLMEYIEGD

-151 DGGRTFTVRET
+151 EGGRTFTVRET

-191 NILIRRDGSYVL
+191 NILVRKDGSYVL

-209 RIFKTEASRDTK
+209 RTFKTGAVRDTQ

-247 GIGAV
+247 GIGVV
-252 LHHMLTGRHPLET
+252 LHHMLTGRHPLES
-265 GLGSVAELMQSPY
+265 GLAPVAELMQSPD
-278 KPQECGANWMK
+278 KQQG
-289 DNPQEHGLYR
+289 R
-299 QMNNPQEHGLYRQMN
+299 MNSPLER
-314 DPQAYGLYREMDK
+314 GLYREMDK

-339 RFSSCSGLEKALRRV
+339 RFSTCAGLEKALRRV

-366 RTREKPDVLREQMWK
+366 RTREKPDALREQMWK
-381 RFLVLAACAVTFL
+381 RFLALAACAVTFL

-555 WHSLQILV
+555 WHSLQILM

-634 ADKLYEPFRDGRLEA
+634 AEKLYEPFRDGRLGA

>member
-1 MNEGV
+1 M
-6 KSSAGT
+6 KSSAAA
-12 PERYDTA
+12 PERRDTA
-19 KAERIET
+19 KAESFEI
-26 AVPVRNGT
+26 AAPALQGT
-34 AKAERIETVR
+34 VKAERFETLC

-54 YLVKDTQDG
+54 YLVKDTHDG
-63 RLYAMKLVNEKM
+63 KLYAMKLLHKDMTALNKDVTGAET
-75 MSSEAVML
+75 
-83 SEAEILQKLGTEGSG
+83 EILAKLGKEGGG

-103 GALPG
+103 GALSG
-108 DGPGSSASSG
+108 DGPDGSGSSC
-118 DGLDDPDSLDGSD
+118 GSD
-131 SPATGFLMEYIEGD
+131 SPTTGFLMEYIEGD

-151 DGGRTFTVRET
+151 EGGRTFTVRET

-191 NILIRRDGSYVL
+191 NILVRKDGSYVL

-209 RIFKTEASRDTK
+209 RTFKTGAVRDTQ

-247 GIGAV
+247 GIGVV
-252 LHHMLTGRHPLET
+252 LHHMLTGRHPLES
-265 GLGSVAELMQSPY
+265 GLAPVAELMQSPD
-278 KPQECGANWMK
+278 KQQG
-289 DNPQEHGLYR
+289 R
-299 QMNNPQEHGLYRQMN
+299 MNSPLER
-314 DPQAYGLYREMDK
+314 GLYREMDK

-434 AIRLRPSDAEAYI
+434 AIRLRPSDSEAYI
-447 AFLAD
+447 AVLTD

-457 VISQGEREAFE
+457 VIAQEEREAFE
-468 DLLYTDDYLEDMR
+468 DLLYTDDYLEEMR
-481 ASAPGQYASLE
+481 ASAPDQYASLE

-515 NAMST
+515 NAISA
-520 GVPLGKRKMAQAMHE
+520 GIPPGKRRMAQVMHE
-535 ILAVTPSDYAET
+535 ILTETPPDFSET
-547 SAEKRYSA
+547 SAEKRDSA
-555 WHSLQILV
+555 WHNLQILV
-563 REEAEKTGE
+563 REEAERTGE

-582 ALGEIALRADSYTED
+582 ALGEIALRADSNTEE

-634 ADKLYEPFRDGRLEA
+634 AEKLYEPFRDGRLEA

-654 EALREAVQTAKQDQ
+654 EALREAVLTARQDQ
-668 WDRTEYE
+668 WDRTEKE

>member
-1 MNEGV
+1 MNECV
-6 KSSAGT
+6 KSSAAA
-12 PERYDTA
+12 PERLKTA
-19 KAERIET
+19 APERLKT
-26 AVPVRNGT
+26 VAQ
-34 AKAERIETVR
+34 KQLETVR

-75 MSSEAVML
+75 MSSEAVMS
-83 SEAEILQKLGTEGSG
+83 SEAEILQKLGMEGSG

-108 DGPGSSASSG
+108 DGPDSSESSG
-118 DGLDDPDSLDGSD
+118 DGPGGSDSPDGSGGSE

-145 SLQKLL
+145 SLQKIL
-151 DGGRTFTVRET
+151 DGGRIYSVRET

-172 LGKLHGSDPPLIY
+172 LQKLHELDPPLIY

-191 NILIRRDGSYVL
+191 NILVRKNGSYVL

-209 RIFKTEASRDTK
+209 RTFKADAVRDTK

-265 GLGSVAELMQSPY
+265 GLGSVAELMQNPD
-278 KPQECGANWMK
+278 KLQERGADWMK
-289 DNPQEHGLYR
+289 DNPQENGLCR
-299 QMNNPQEHGLYRQMN
+299 QMNNPLER
-314 DPQAYGLYREMDK
+314 GLYREMDK

-366 RTREKPDVLREQMWK
+366 RTREKPDALREQMWK

-416 REGEAVQETDAK
+416 REGEAMQETDAK
-428 KERYLQ
+428 EERYLQ

-457 VISQGEREAFE
+457 VIAQEEREAFE
-468 DLLYTDDYLEDMR
+468 DLLYTDDYLEEMR
-481 ASAPGQYASLE
+481 AIAPAQYASLE

-515 NAMST
+515 NAISA
-520 GVPLGKRKMAQAMHE
+520 GIPPGKRKMAQVMHE
-535 ILAVTPSDYAET
+535 ILTETPSDFAET
-547 SAEKRYSA
+547 SAEKRDSA

-563 REEAEKTGE
+563 REEAERTGE

-582 ALGEIALRADSYTED
+582 ALSEITLRADSYTEE

-634 ADKLYEPFRDGRLEA
+634 AEKLYEPFRDGRLEA

-654 EALREAVQTAKQDQ
+654 EALREAVQTARQDQ